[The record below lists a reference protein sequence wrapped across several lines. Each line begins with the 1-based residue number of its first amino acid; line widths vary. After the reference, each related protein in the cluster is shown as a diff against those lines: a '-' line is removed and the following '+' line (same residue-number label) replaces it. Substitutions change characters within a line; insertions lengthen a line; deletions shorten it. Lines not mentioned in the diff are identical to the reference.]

1 MISNNDKQIK
11 KILYIIFKKW
21 HFMKQWNLSKHRVE
35 VNVEC
40 MFIYSFTQENINSLP
55 NTPTPF
61 NETII
66 DA

>member
-1 MISNNDKQIK
+1 
-11 KILYIIFKKW
+11 
-21 HFMKQWNLSKHRVE
+21 MKQWNLSKHRVE